1 MLGEACKIQMAATTS
16 LAVHGIHKRKKV
28 TALKGQHIL
37 KEALLTGTFANSFGE
52 HVSLLNCIH
61 YSHLSHASIERLHRF
76 VSSSLD
82 LGRLCQELSLVP
94 IIGR

>member
-37 KEALLTGTFANSFGE
+37 KEALLTGTFANSFSE
-52 HVSLLNCIH
+52 HGSLLNCIH
-61 YSHLSHASIERLHRF
+61 YSHVSATQALNACTASSVLVLIWDGF
-76 VSSSLD
+76 VKN
-82 LGRLCQELSLVP
+82 
-94 IIGR
+94 